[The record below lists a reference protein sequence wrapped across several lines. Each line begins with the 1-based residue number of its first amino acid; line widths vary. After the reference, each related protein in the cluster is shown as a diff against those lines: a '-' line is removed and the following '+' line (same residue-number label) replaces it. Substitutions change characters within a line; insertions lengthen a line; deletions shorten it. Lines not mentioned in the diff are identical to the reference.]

1 MTRYANSRIHKTGVN
16 HCSVREAA
24 GVKPPSDKTE
34 AAAAP
39 SLDPPVIRR
48 QYADVYHIKLNSD
61 ATPVIHAPR
70 RVPVKDQLKD
80 KLNAMVN
87 EDIIA
92 PVSEPTGWVS
102 SLLLVLK
109 PAKLRICMDPRDLN
123 RAIKREHCQMPT
135 LEEMATRFGR
145 AKVFTVMDAKS
156 GFLQV
161 ELDDVSSRYLAEEN
175 ARDNRMSGVEV
186 IADDFLIT

>member
-1 MTRYANSRIHKTGVN
+1 
-16 HCSVREAA
+16 
-24 GVKPPSDKTE
+24 
-34 AAAAP
+34 
-39 SLDPPVIRR
+39 
-48 QYADVYHIKLNSD
+48 
-61 ATPVIHAPR
+61 
-70 RVPVKDQLKD
+70 
-80 KLNAMVN
+80 
-87 EDIIA
+87 
-92 PVSEPTGWVS
+92 
-102 SLLLVLK
+102 
-109 PAKLRICMDPRDLN
+109 MDPRDLN

-135 LEEMATRFGR
+135 LEEMATRLGR